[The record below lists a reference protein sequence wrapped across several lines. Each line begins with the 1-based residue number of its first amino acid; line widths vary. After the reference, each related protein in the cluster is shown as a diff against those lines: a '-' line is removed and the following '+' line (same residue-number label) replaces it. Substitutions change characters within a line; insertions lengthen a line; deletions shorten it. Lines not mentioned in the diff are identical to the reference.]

1 MKVEKDLLIAFI
13 YIKKLIQYCPSTYE
27 KKLKKKKKK
36 KHLFTLVALGPKLSR
51 TGSRKNETVWVR
63 PWRAKEP
70 IRFNKQ

>member
-27 KKLKKKKKK
+27 KKFKKK

-51 TGSRKNETVWVR
+51 TGSRKSETVWVK